1 MHRAFDLVQQPAGAV
16 KTDPWTDAGIE
27 RPDLE
32 FLGGLPLAACLK
44 ACPQDLVDGL
54 LERDSGSCGL
64 DSKPG
69 RQVVFQ
75 SQRGAHIMML
85 TATHQDVKAASSPP
99 GAGEMLNWGGTEGDA
114 WRSIGPF
121 T

>member
-16 KTDPWTDAGIE
+16 KADPWTDAGIE

-32 FLGGLPLAACLK
+32 LLGRFLLAACLK

-85 TATHQDVKAASSPP
+85 TATHQDVKAAAAHRAP
-99 GAGEMLNWGGTEGDA
+99 EKC
-114 WRSIGPF
+114 
-121 T
+121 